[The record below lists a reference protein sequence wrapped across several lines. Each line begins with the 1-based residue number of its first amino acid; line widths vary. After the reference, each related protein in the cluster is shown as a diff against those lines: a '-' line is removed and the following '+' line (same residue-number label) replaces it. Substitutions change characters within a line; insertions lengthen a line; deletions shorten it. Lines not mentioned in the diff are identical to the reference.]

1 MEDIGLLGDILALL
15 GAFFLGFIAG
25 IAFRPLRHF
34 VSALWRTPGQLFKGA
49 QNVGARLRQAFHAS
63 VAEAEQERTSWDGA
77 LAGLVS
83 DVLSF
88 NVRRAEAAFREG
100 LEAFEQGDY
109 ALARRRFSEA
119 ILWDR
124 KLELKPLHVQAHLR
138 LGWLDEERRAWDEA
152 KKHYKRA
159 AQLDMDNLQAAIR
172 LGMVHFRLGE
182 TGPAIFQFQRAL
194 ELDPANLDTHYYLYA
209 IYRKANMEAEAL
221 EQLRIIKAGESA
233 EKLAALFERHG
244 EDHFRLGYYS
254 EA

>member
-221 EQLRIIKAGESA
+221 EQLRIIKVGESA